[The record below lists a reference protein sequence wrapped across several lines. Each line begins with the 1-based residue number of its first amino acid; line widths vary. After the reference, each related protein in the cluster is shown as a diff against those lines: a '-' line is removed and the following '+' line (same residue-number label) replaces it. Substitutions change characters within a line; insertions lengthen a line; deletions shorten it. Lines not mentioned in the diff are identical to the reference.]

1 MAAQHDKNV
10 IAALDTLINQEVR
23 RFVGPALHVGE
34 GEDMLLAFGV
44 APDHRAT
51 VGVVHR
57 DVVDDV
63 VAEVEVVGIVDAER
77 LKLPIGSVGL
87 VNVAQIDIPHGIKEP
102 LSVQAG
108 LNALEVS

>member
-1 MAAQHDKNV
+1 MAAQHDKDV
-10 IAALDTLINQEVR
+10 ITALDTLIDQEIR
-23 RFVGPALHVGE
+23 RLVGPALHVDE

-44 APDHRAT
+44 APHHGAALGI
-51 VGVVHR
+51 VFR
-57 DVVDDV
+57 DVVHHV

-108 LNALEVS
+108 QNTPEVS